1 MKLAEQI
8 FIAVMIALGIVLLAF
23 LLAPTS
29 GLETAKT
36 ISPSIV
42 TSFITKTMVIPAA
55 SASAE
60 EIIPFDET
68 IQSRGRFGGSSSSR
82 IREEPHVLGCL
93 DPAASNFNPDADIAG
108 HCTYEEVC
116 DDENN
121 NEICDNDE
129 IPDDNNTTLQ
139 IPPPNYK
146 VAFIGDSGY
155 GNNFRQVLQLIRDED
170 TDLVLHAGD
179 LGYDEGNAQSPQL
192 WLDQIESV
200 LDPTAPNGIF
210 PYFFSMGNHDVSH
223 WNDTTGYRSILADRF
238 TRLGTRYTGD
248 SALLGAKT
256 GFVYN
261 GIAVTLTAPGERRDV
276 AGENHATF
284 IEQQFQDNEQLW
296 DICVWHKNQRAMQV
310 GGKGDEAGWDVYET
324 CREQG
329 AIIATAH
336 EHSYG
341 RTHILSDM
349 SEQIIADEISP
360 YIIQPGQTFAFHSG
374 LGGQSVRGQRDD
386 INELD
391 YFASVYT
398 EDQDAAYGA
407 LFIEF
412 NVDNDP
418 RKAHGY
424 FKNIN
429 GEIIDD
435 FEIYNDA
442 PEPEGGDGG
451 EGDDNIPPAAGFVS
465 TQGMELRLNQEPYR
479 FIGFNVYG
487 LANDRA
493 ISSIPPLSYCG
504 PSADNGQNP
513 DEYLNNLFSTLSS
526 SGVNAIRF
534 WAFQSYTNGGTDF
547 SSFDRVIHYANQYNV
562 KLIPT
567 LENHWKDC
575 TQGDIAGEEKSSA
588 WYATRYTQP
597 YGNYALSYRQYVEEI
612 VTRYQNEPAIL
623 MWQLMNEAES
633 QDADA
638 LYNFTADMSGLIKSI
653 DQNHLVS
660 LGTLGTGQAGTAN
673 EHFVRLHSLNTID
686 VVEAHDYNRE
696 TQAWPS
702 DGSNSI
708 NRAFTVAQS
717 LNKPFFIGE
726 AGINV
731 GNERTFQERADLFDA
746 KIGAAFDQGVV
757 GYLIWKW
764 EEGCSSGNCVME
776 GDPVLDVIERYR

>member
-68 IQSRGRFGGSSSSR
+68 IQSRGRFGGRSSSR
-82 IREEPHVLGCL
+82 SREEPHVLGCL

-310 GGKGDEAGWDVYET
+310 GGKGDEAGW
-324 CREQG
+324 
-329 AIIATAH
+329 A
-336 EHSYG
+336 
-341 RTHILSDM
+341 
-349 SEQIIADEISP
+349 
-360 YIIQPGQTFAFHSG
+360 
-374 LGGQSVRGQRDD
+374 
-386 INELD
+386 
-391 YFASVYT
+391 
-398 EDQDAAYGA
+398 
-407 LFIEF
+407 
-412 NVDNDP
+412 
-418 RKAHGY
+418 
-424 FKNIN
+424 
-429 GEIIDD
+429 
-435 FEIYNDA
+435 
-442 PEPEGGDGG
+442 
-451 EGDDNIPPAAGFVS
+451 
-465 TQGMELRLNQEPYR
+465 
-479 FIGFNVYG
+479 
-487 LANDRA
+487 
-493 ISSIPPLSYCG
+493 
-504 PSADNGQNP
+504 
-513 DEYLNNLFSTLSS
+513 
-526 SGVNAIRF
+526 
-534 WAFQSYTNGGTDF
+534 
-547 SSFDRVIHYANQYNV
+547 
-562 KLIPT
+562 
-567 LENHWKDC
+567 
-575 TQGDIAGEEKSSA
+575 
-588 WYATRYTQP
+588 
-597 YGNYALSYRQYVEEI
+597 
-612 VTRYQNEPAIL
+612 
-623 MWQLMNEAES
+623 
-633 QDADA
+633 
-638 LYNFTADMSGLIKSI
+638 
-653 DQNHLVS
+653 
-660 LGTLGTGQAGTAN
+660 
-673 EHFVRLHSLNTID
+673 
-686 VVEAHDYNRE
+686 
-696 TQAWPS
+696 
-702 DGSNSI
+702 
-708 NRAFTVAQS
+708 
-717 LNKPFFIGE
+717 
-726 AGINV
+726 
-731 GNERTFQERADLFDA
+731 
-746 KIGAAFDQGVV
+746 
-757 GYLIWKW
+757 
-764 EEGCSSGNCVME
+764 
-776 GDPVLDVIERYR
+776 

>member
-1 MKLAEQI
+1 CDSDEVPPCVDANSN
-8 FIAVMIALGIVLLAF
+8 GICDEEEMPPCPDANNNNICD
-23 LLAPTS
+23 T
-29 GLETAKT
+29 
-36 ISPSIV
+36 
-42 TSFITKTMVIPAA
+42 
-55 SASAE
+55 E
-60 EIIPFDET
+60 EIP
-68 IQSRGRFGGSSSSR
+68 
-82 IREEPHVLGCL
+82 PC
-93 DPAASNFNPDADIAG
+93 PD
-108 HCTYEEVC
+108 VN
-116 DDENN
+116 ENG
-121 NEICDNDE
+121 ICDTDE
-129 IPDDNNTTLQ
+129 IPDNNTTLQ
-139 IPPPNYK
+139 ITPENYK
-146 VAFIGDSGY
+146 VAFIGDSGH
-155 GNNFRQVLQLIRDED
+155 GNNFRQVLQLIRDEEAD
-170 TDLVLHAGD
+170 MVIHAGD
-179 LGYDEGNAQSPQL
+179 LGYDESNAQSPQL

-200 LDPTAPNGIF
+200 LDPTASERIF

-223 WNDTTGYRSILADRF
+223 WNDATGYHSILEDRF
-238 TRLGTRYTGD
+238 NRLEVTYTGD
-248 SALLGAKT
+248 PLFLGAKT

-276 AGENHATF
+276 AGENHAAF

-296 DICVWHKNQRAMQV
+296 DLCVWHKNQRAMQV
-310 GGKGDEAGWDVYET
+310 GGKGDEAGWAVYET

-329 AIIATAH
+329 AIIATGH

-341 RTHILSDM
+341 RTHVLSDM
-349 SEQIIADEISP
+349 VNQDIVDMTSP
-360 YIIQPGQTFAFHSG
+360 YTIEPGQTFAFHSG
-374 LGGQSVRGQRDD
+374 LGGTSVRGQRSD
-386 INELD
+386 IEELD

-398 EDQDAAYGA
+398 SNQAADRNTAYGA

-412 NVDNDP
+412 NIDNEP
-418 RKAHGY
+418 RKARGY
-424 FKNIN
+424 FKNIA

-435 FEIYNDA
+435 FEIYNNT
-442 PEPEGGDGG
+442 PEPTIE
-451 EGDDNIPPAAGFVS
+451 EPVIPPAAEFVS
-465 TQGMELRLNQEPYR
+465 AQGTELRLDGEQYT
-479 FIGFNVYG
+479 FIGFNDYG
-487 LANDRA
+487 LANDDVIFA
-493 ISSIPPLSYCG
+493 CG
-504 PSADNGQNP
+504 PSVNHGENP
-513 DEYLNNLFSTLSS
+513 DEYLNDLFSTLSS
-526 SGVNAIRF
+526 NGVNAMRF
-534 WAFQSYTNGGTDF
+534 WAFQSYTNGGTNF
-547 SSFDRVIHYANQYNV
+547 SSFDRVIQYANQYNI

-588 WYATRYTQP
+588 WYATGYTQP
-597 YGNYALSYRQYVEEI
+597 YGNYALSYRQYVRAI

-702 DGSNSI
+702 GGSNSI

-731 GNERTFQERADLFDA
+731 GNERTFQQRADLFDA
-746 KIGAAFDQGVV
+746 KIGAAFDRGVV

-764 EEGCSSGNCVME
+764 EDGCSSGNCVME
-776 GDPVLDVIERYR
+776 GDPVLDVIERYSQ